1 MILKKM
7 NRIFIITVPVA
18 ILASIVLAFY
28 GREKFYFIGIIGF
41 VTLLISATSLLFT
54 LLLSILG
61 KIKKSTK
68 LITVSKYTGL
78 LLLVSLL
85 LFCSVFISSEIA
97 QYDTEQAKTFCNSM
111 LVKVE
116 HYKSENGKYPDSI
129 DKVISDDIQLPL
141 RIRSYSFYQTNG
153 NRYRFVIPIIGPN
166 PSGYVYESKN
176 RNWELIDFIFDLK
189 EL

>member
-1 MILKKM
+1 M
-7 NRIFIITVPVA
+7 NRISIITLPVA
-18 ILASIVLAFY
+18 LLASILLAFY

-41 VTLLISATSLLFT
+41 ITLLISGASLLFT

-78 LLLVSLL
+78 LMLINLL

-97 QYDTEQAKTFCNSM
+97 HHDTEQAKTFCDSI

-116 HYKSENGKYPDSI
+116 QYKSENGKYPNSI
-129 DKVISDDIQLPL
+129 DKVISDDIKLPI

-176 RNWELIDFIFDLK
+176 RNWELIDFIFDLE